1 MSGRVWIKKGLKG
14 VSNKRYQHP
23 TVRMQRRKIT
33 PVAAT
38 VPPRMF
44 IGGSPPGASWHSK
57 TLEIMRP
64 LIDQLPRSLL
74 PGSGS
79 VLSTGRVATSP
90 VYLLYPQARRPHH
103 KLAAEVGREKKT
115 KKKQMNQQFTGKKG
129 VCKECWIDEWRMKG
143 SPVQM
148 RHRIDSIWGSIIY
161 NGPTHLW

>member
-1 MSGRVWIKKGLKG
+1 MQGR
-14 VSNKRYQHP
+14 Q
-23 TVRMQRRKIT
+23 IT

-38 VPPRMF
+38 VLPEMF

-57 TLEIMRP
+57 TLKIIQP

-103 KLAAEVGREKKT
+103 KPAAEVRIEKQKEMKPT
-115 KKKQMNQQFTGKKG
+115 IHLEKG
-129 VCKECWIDEWRMKG
+129 VYKECWIEEGRMKG
-143 SPVQM
+143 SPVKM
-148 RHRIDSIWGSIIY
+148 RHRIDSV
-161 NGPTHLW
+161 